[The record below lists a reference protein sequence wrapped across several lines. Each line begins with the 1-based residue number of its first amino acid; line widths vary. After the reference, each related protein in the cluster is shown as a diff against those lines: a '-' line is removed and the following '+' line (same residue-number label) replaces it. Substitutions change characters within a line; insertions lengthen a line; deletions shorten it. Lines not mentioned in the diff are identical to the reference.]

1 MSFDLSGVLGKLDFL
16 TSEHFWTGVA
26 VAVAVA
32 VLHQTRD
39 AAWNFLRRALMTH
52 GQFDLSGYWAGKC
65 MLPSYT
71 SPTFELWRYSR
82 SGDRVKLAFY
92 AYNSPKPGSQEPR
105 PEKWVGGGVFRGNK
119 LSAFYYVNDADSP
132 ESGTITMELK
142 GLRLRGVYAQFDPND
157 PNDPLFVSETP
168 SETPYEQVRVRL
180 TRRQRARMFFG
191 FPPVARYQQAAE
203 LCASASRRTAP

>member
-1 MSFDLSGVLGKLDFL
+1 MPFDLPGVLSRLDFL

-32 VLHQTRD
+32 FLHQTRD
-39 AAWNFLRRALMTH
+39 AAWSVFRRAWMTH
-52 GQFDLSGYWAGKC
+52 RQFDLSGYWAGTC

-71 SPTFELWRYSR
+71 TPTLELWRYSR

-92 AYNSPKPGSQEPR
+92 AYSSAELG
-105 PEKWVGGGVFRGNK
+105 PEKWIGGGVFRGNK
-119 LSAFYYVNDADSP
+119 LSAYYYLNDADTP

-142 GLRLRGVYAQFDPND
+142 GLRLKGVYAQFDPKVPD
-157 PNDPLFVSETP
+157 DPLIVSEN
-168 SETPYEQVRVRL
+168 PYEQVRVRL

-191 FPPVARYQQAAE
+191 FPPVAKYQQAAE
-203 LCASASRRTAP
+203 LCAAANRRAAP